1 MRPMTRLEWGVWLWG
16 GLTLSLTIAILAFV
30 FSGGLRLLQPA
41 EQGQLSQALR
51 PTASEVFKLRSE
63 CAVLGENLRENNV
76 IGSALVQDAISHYDP
91 NTNRCYIEITVH
103 TADLGANNPYHATYL
118 YDGQTRE
125 LLASLT
131 IKNGQKSGIV
141 FSVVPKPSDDNGF
154 GFAGDYIR
162 SKMEDDRKQ

>member
-1 MRPMTRLEWGVWLWG
+1 MTRLEWGVWLWG

-30 FSGGLRLLQPA
+30 FSGGLRLLQPG
-41 EQGQLSQALR
+41 EQAQQSQALR
-51 PTASEVFKLRSE
+51 PTASEVFKLRSD
-63 CAVLGENLRENNV
+63 C
-76 IGSALVQDAISHYDP
+76 SALGDRLLEANIIGHALTHDAVSHYDP

-103 TADLGANNPYHATYL
+103 TADLDADNPYHATYL

-125 LLASLT
+125 MLASLT
-131 IKNGQKSGIV
+131 IKNGQKSGMV

-162 SKMEDDRKQ
+162 SKMDDDRKQ

>member
-1 MRPMTRLEWGVWLWG
+1 MTRLEWGVWLWG

-63 CAVLGENLRENNV
+63 CAGLGDQLLQANI
-76 IGSALVQDAISHYDP
+76 IGTALAHDALSHYDP
-91 NTNRCYIEITVH
+91 NTNRCYVEITVH
-103 TADLGANNPYHATYL
+103 TADLSAENPYQATYL
-118 YDGQTRE
+118 YDGQTRQM
-125 LLASLT
+125 LATFT
-131 IKNGQKSGIV
+131 IKKGQKSGMV
-141 FSVVPKPSDDNGF
+141 YVVPPPGRSDDNGF
-154 GFAGDYIR
+154 GFTVEYIR